1 MKQNWQNEFLLSFQH
16 WGFFYSCY
24 FKNHNNQR
32 NFKNHNNQRKKVR
45 IILLCKGKDSASYFN
60 KDNSYCIFYDYKHD
74 EIRINQFLNEKLSTI
89 LTKKN
94 YSTLVYKRI
103 GYFNDPELKIRQ
115 QEYIP
120 VSHNIAVLIFPPKN
134 DILSCYFHMSLKAIQ
149 KACIRLVFLRNINL
163 YTEKPSK
170 QNA

>member
-1 MKQNWQNEFLLSFQH
+1 MKNYLRF
-16 WGFFYSCY
+16 C
-24 FKNHNNQR
+24 
-32 NFKNHNNQRKKVR
+32 
-45 IILLCKGKDSASYFN
+45 
-60 KDNSYCIFYDYKHD
+60 
-74 EIRINQFLNEKLSTI
+74 
-89 LTKKN
+89 TKKN

-115 QEYIP
+115 HEYIP
-120 VSHNIAVLIFPPKN
+120 VSHNIAVLIFPPKK

-170 QNA
+170 QNM

>member
-1 MKQNWQNEFLLSFQH
+1 MKNYLRF
-16 WGFFYSCY
+16 C
-24 FKNHNNQR
+24 
-32 NFKNHNNQRKKVR
+32 
-45 IILLCKGKDSASYFN
+45 
-60 KDNSYCIFYDYKHD
+60 
-74 EIRINQFLNEKLSTI
+74 
-89 LTKKN
+89 TKKN

-120 VSHNIAVLIFPPKN
+120 VSHNIAVLIFPPKK

-163 YTEKPSK
+163 YTEKPVKIHRIVYIADS
-170 QNA
+170 